1 MSEQQNVE
9 NAGRPCKPPFTYY
22 GGKTKLAEAIV
33 RVLPEH
39 THYVEPFAGS
49 LAVLLSKPRSKME
62 TINDLDQDLMTFWR
76 VLRDQ
81 PVDLARACALTPHAR
96 AEHRASY
103 DLDETT
109 DLERARRV
117 WVILTQGRG
126 GTLRRTGWRFYR
138 DPAGSTYSFPD
149 YLTAYVTRMED
160 AAARLHG
167 VSLEC
172 RDALEVAADYGKHDN
187 VLLYADPPY
196 LASSRNSTNYRHELT
211 TEQQHRELADVLT
224 SAAAAVVLSGYHSPL
239 YDELYAGWHRIEM
252 SAWTGNGIRGDA
264 TKTAGNRVEVL
275 WSNRPIA
282 EPDLFDVLL
291 EGATA

>member
-1 MSEQQNVE
+1 M
-9 NAGRPCKPPFTYY
+9 RPPFTYY
-22 GGKTKLAEAIV
+22 GGKTRLAEQIV
-33 RVLPEH
+33 DVLPER

-49 LAVLLSKPRSKME
+49 LAVLLAKPRSKME

-81 PVDLARACALTPHAR
+81 PEDLARVCQLTPHSR
-96 AEHRASY
+96 GEHQAAY
-103 DLDETT
+103 DLVDLT

-117 WVILTQGRG
+117 WVLLTQGRG

-149 YLTAYVTRMED
+149 YLAAYVARMED

-172 RDALEVAADYGKHDN
+172 RDALEVAADYGKHAN
-187 VLLYADPPY
+187 VLLYCDPPY
-196 LASSRNSTNYRHELT
+196 LATSRNSTNYRHELA
-211 TEQQHRELADVLT
+211 TEQQHRDLAEVLT
-224 SAAAAVVLSGYHSPL
+224 GAASAVVLSGYHSPL
-239 YDELYAGWHRIEM
+239 YDELYADWYRVEM
-252 SAWTGNGIRGDA
+252 SAWTGNGVRGEA
-264 TKTAGNRVEVL
+264 SKTDGNRTEVL
-275 WSNRPIA
+275 WSNQPIA
-282 EPDLFDVLL
+282 EPDLFSL